1 MKKTG
6 KIPSNIT
13 ALATWLWRVLKMC
26 HSMSETLNP
35 PERVI
40 DNILTASARMSRV
53 DEVLGKQRLQ
63 RFAQRISRILTHIE
77 PSADGLCKVVK
88 DKDTQVEIVIQLINA
103 ATELETAW
111 NVIRLG
117 NIPASQRQ
125 GRVASELV
133 AVAVLMAL
141 PTSTLR
147 SLPRKVPLARC
158 LQDHP
163 DKTVVDCYKPVI
175 ENRNEFQVAE
185 PLLMATQFFAS
196 FLMVAETLLGIPKQ
210 TVEAIRDY
218 RKQVQHPASHGT
230 ADLFSYHF
238 EAFGGGAAGAV
249 FDKKRVESY
258 ILAADELSNI
268 THLLAD
274 ILDWLTRYMVNS
286 KESAG

>member
-1 MKKTG
+1 M
-6 KIPSNIT
+6 SNI
-13 ALATWLWRVLKMC
+13 
-26 HSMSETLNP
+26 LNP

-40 DNILTASARMSRV
+40 DNIQTASARMSRV
-53 DEVLGKQRLQ
+53 DEVLGEQRLQ
-63 RFAQRISRILTHIE
+63 RFAQGISRILTHIE
-77 PSADGLCKVVK
+77 PSADGLCKAVE

-133 AVAVLMAL
+133 AVAVLMSL
-141 PTSTLR
+141 PASTLR
-147 SLPRKVPLARC
+147 SLPRKVPLACC

-163 DKTVVDCYKPVI
+163 DKTVIDCYKPVAKD
-175 ENRNEFQVAE
+175 RNGLQVVE
-185 PLLMATQFFAS
+185 PLLMTTQFFTS
-196 FLMVAETLLGIPKQ
+196 FLMVAETLLKIPKQ
-210 TVEAIRDY
+210 TLEAIRDY

-230 ADLFSYHF
+230 AELFSYHF
-238 EAFGGGAAGAV
+238 EAFRGGAAGAV

-258 ILAADELSNI
+258 VLAADELSNI
-268 THLLAD
+268 TRLLAD
-274 ILDWLTRYMVNS
+274 ILDWLTHYIANS